1 MAGDPRRSRPP
12 PPPPSAAAPP
22 PVAPPP
28 PPPPSLPPQYPGV
41 ATQGSAPAYAVAP
54 GALPAYAPAPGAQP
68 TYAAAVPPYVY
79 PYPPAYPQAY
89 PYPYAYGAPGYYPY
103 PIIVIQPPKEDTKKG
118 VRQLS
123 TAMFLYLIAQCMLFA
138 LSVILYVAL
147 LPALVGGGAQNIGAF
162 IGVLLVLIIMLIV
175 LAILILVALI
185 LGLLGLLKLRK
196 GMEEFGPE
204 QRAAVESAT
213 LFVVLGIVAS
223 IGGSILSFMI
233 GASGPVSLGW
243 EIVASAIAGVV
254 SATLFGLGLV
264 RLVEK
269 LSDAGEK
276 KNLWIFFYFTLGGSI
291 AGAVI
296 AFAWV
301 VVAMPSLQQ
310 GNLSAL
316 GSAGWLGISSIAIV
330 IGYFFGWQAYSSI
343 AKKLESGKLVPGMP
357 LPTGLAVAR
366 PGSATG
372 VSPAASFSS
381 SKPK

>member
-1 MAGDPRRSRPP
+1 M
-12 PPPPSAAAPP
+12 
-22 PVAPPP
+22 
-28 PPPPSLPPQYPGV
+28 
-41 ATQGSAPAYAVAP
+41 
-54 GALPAYAPAPGAQP
+54 
-68 TYAAAVPPYVY
+68 PPYVY
-79 PYPPAYPQAY
+79 PYPPAYTQAY

-147 LPALVGGGAQNIGAF
+147 LPALVGGGPQNFGALL
-162 IGVLLVLIIMLIV
+162 GVLLALIIMLIV

-196 GMEEFGPE
+196 GMDEFGPE
-204 QRAAVESAT
+204 QRASVESAT
-213 LFVVLGIVAS
+213 LLVVLGIVAS
-223 IGGSILSFMI
+223 IGGSILSFMLA
-233 GASGPVSLGW
+233 GTGPVSLGW

-269 LSDAGEK
+269 LGDAGEK
-276 KNLWIFFYFTLGGSI
+276 KNLWMFFYFTLGGSI

-330 IGYFFGWQAYSSI
+330 IGYIFGWQAYSSI

-357 LPTGLAVAR
+357 LPTGAAVAR
-366 PGSATG
+366 PILAPH
-372 VSPAASFSS
+372 VSPAASSSS